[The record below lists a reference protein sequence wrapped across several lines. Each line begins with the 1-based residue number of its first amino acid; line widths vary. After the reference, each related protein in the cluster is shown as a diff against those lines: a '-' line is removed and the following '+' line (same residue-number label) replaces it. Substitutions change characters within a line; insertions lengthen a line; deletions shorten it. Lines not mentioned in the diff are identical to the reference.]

1 MDILSVTPP
10 STETIISVWG
20 IMRYSKYDMI
30 WYVIVSATLYKS
42 NLTKMVT
49 SNLLHT
55 CHILEIGP
63 SSWPPS
69 SCACGDADPWRRRLE
84 VGPHR
89 QENMFDMVSKHGN
102 MFDLLDWIMSYY
114 VILILGGSMD
124 IIYITHIRL
133 DGDIWGY
140 TNMYVYIHTKKKG
153 IYRNIHFILDGDR
166 LG

>member
-1 MDILSVTPP
+1 MDIWSVTPP
-10 STETIISVWG
+10 STETIISIWG

-30 WYVIVSATLYKS
+30 WYDMIWLIWYIWYEMIWYVIVSVTLYKS
-42 NLTKMVT
+42 NLTKWVT
-49 SNLLHT
+49 SNFLHT

-102 MFDLLDWIMSYY
+102 MFDLLDWIMSYWY
-114 VILILGGSMD
+114 WEGQW
-124 IIYITHIRL
+124 R
-133 DGDIWGY
+133 
-140 TNMYVYIHTKKKG
+140 
-153 IYRNIHFILDGDR
+153 
-166 LG
+166 